1 MAHAEREVCEAHW
14 QRGHRGLA
22 AEDAVDAE
30 LEPQL

>member
-22 AEDAVDAE
+22 AEDAVDGRA
-30 LEPQL
+30 